1 MSSNWQWA
9 SNPPLSLPLS
19 KHTFFDV
26 NPCLRIEWRRFTIC
40 SAPKVRSLAGLQ
52 GLLRDWPSRWFERFS
67 DRMSDFEQS
76 QQFKLPQVLCV
87 ISVPFF
93 ARTPEGTI
101 AVFPKCQRQQLHASA
116 PCKRTLHCQPHP
128 VCTALPIVSRTT
140 SNTCS

>member
-1 MSSNWQWA
+1 M
-9 SNPPLSLPLS
+9 
-19 KHTFFDV
+19 

-101 AVFPKCQRQQLHASA
+101 AVFQNVSDSNCTLQHPASA
-116 PCKRTLHCQPHP
+116 PCTASRTLSARPYLLSP
-128 VCTALPIVSRTT
+128 ALPVIPAAKPTATQKQAHCSDNLSAQLS
-140 SNTCS
+140 SN